1 MPSIADMFEVITDA
15 LEAFASTLGSAF
27 NSVTSLFWTTGENAG
42 PTFLGMLSLVVLGA
56 GLIYLAFNL
65 IRGLIRRIRG

>member
-1 MPSIADMFEVITDA
+1 MPSIADMFAVINQA
-15 LEAFASTLGSAF
+15 IQSFATTLGQAF
-27 NSVTSLFWTTGENAG
+27 TSVTALFWTTGENAG
-42 PTFLGMLSLVVLGA
+42 PTFLGMLTLAVLGA

>member
-1 MPSIADMFEVITDA
+1 MPTIAQMFEVVTDA
-15 LEAFASTLGSAF
+15 LSSFASTLGTAF
-27 NSVTSLFWTTGENAG
+27 TSVTALFWDSTESS
-42 PTFLGMLSLVVLGA
+42 PTFLGLLSLAVLGA